1 MKRLILLV
9 ALVMAMAVLAPA
21 AFADDSDTDGIEGA
35 DVEMEEKEPS
45 VAQLFKAKMIADY
58 FAGGEADPKD
68 VESVIDIRTGEE
80 VGHAVG
86 WGVMYK
92 VMLCVGDGLASFASI
107 DFESGWAV
115 GELCRD
121 YDGSSEMPR
130 NFGQFQK
137 ENKPEK
143 HEKATPPGQL
153 KKAAKIEG

>member
-21 AFADDSDTDGIEGA
+21 AFADEPEVEGPE
-35 DVEMEEKEPS
+35 VEMEEKDPFD
-45 VAQLFKAKMIADY
+45 AQRFKAKMIADY
-58 FAGGEADPKD
+58 FAGGEADVD
-68 VESVIDIRTGEE
+68 SVMDIRTGVE

-92 VMLCVGDGLASFASI
+92 VMLCVGDGVASFDSI

-121 YDGSSEMPR
+121 YERGSEVPR

-143 HEKATPPGQL
+143 TMPPQANKDGKKHES
-153 KKAAKIEG
+153 